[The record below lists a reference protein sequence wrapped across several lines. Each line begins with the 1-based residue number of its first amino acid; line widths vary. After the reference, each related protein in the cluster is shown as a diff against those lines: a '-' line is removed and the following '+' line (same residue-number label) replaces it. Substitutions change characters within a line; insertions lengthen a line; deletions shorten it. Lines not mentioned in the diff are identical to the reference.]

1 MKILLAEDDAVTRLM
16 FAAALR
22 GASHEVVAVEDGAQA
37 WAAFDRESFSIVI
50 LDWLMPRLDGLTVCR
65 RIRASEAGRDTFIL
79 VITGRNTVD
88 DVAEALV
95 AGADDY
101 VAKPVTPAL
110 LRARLTIAERRIEQ
124 NLARRRAEDGLARA
138 QWLAGIGQTSLALQH
153 EINNPLMTLL
163 SEAGLLAGDR
173 DLNEAQRLQVRT
185 IAEQARRISEVVR
198 QLARLDDPR
207 TIEYVRGA
215 RMLDLSTKP

>member
-16 FAAALR
+16 LAAALR
-22 GASHEVVAVEDGAQA
+22 EASHEVVAVEDGALA
-37 WAAFDRESFSIVI
+37 WAAFDRESFSMVI
-50 LDWLMPRLDGLTVCR
+50 LDWLMPQLDGLTVCR

-79 VITGRNTVD
+79 VITGRSTAD

-101 VAKPVTPAL
+101 VAKPVTPAF

-173 DLNEAQRLQVRT
+173 ELNEAQRLQVQT
-185 IAEQARRISEVVR
+185 IAEQARRISQVIR

-207 TIEYVRGA
+207 TIEYIRGA